1 MNRHIHF
8 FYTTYFNVQ
17 CFQVGGRHVRARVV
31 ATWRARVISERC
43 RDFMHLVPVEHSFS
57 DESSRDGVACYTL
70 VYLVGFPF
78 FDLYVTFS

>member
-1 MNRHIHF
+1 
-8 FYTTYFNVQ
+8 
-17 CFQVGGRHVRARVV
+17 
-31 ATWRARVISERC
+31 
-43 RDFMHLVPVEHSFS
+43 MHLVPVEHSFS